1 MDHNAI
7 GKLLIHQGFLS
18 SDSELK
24 ALIEISKEKKLDSL
38 LIANFL
44 SQKFQMPYLDLD
56 MFDIN
61 YVPNDVDI
69 KFIEKYRVLPLKKY
83 NNQLYLAVS
92 DPTIASLVNEIKFQT
107 TTNSVNFVIVED
119 DKLQSIVSKYLE
131 SKGINFGNDLDMSV
145 PDMDIDSPEAPEPD
159 TDIKDS
165 DITVKQNNSNID
177 VDVELMRTIG
187 VTDSISI
194 DIDLSFSTDLNSSK

>member
-7 GKLLIHQGFLS
+7 GKLFIHQGFLS

-24 ALIEISKEKKLDSL
+24 ALIEISKEKKENFLSYVIKEKKLDSL

-69 KFIEKYRVLPLKKY
+69 KFIEKYRKH
-83 NNQLYLAVS
+83 VS
-92 DPTIASLVNEIKFQT
+92 
-107 TTNSVNFVIVED
+107 
-119 DKLQSIVSKYLE
+119 
-131 SKGINFGNDLDMSV
+131 
-145 PDMDIDSPEAPEPD
+145 
-159 TDIKDS
+159 
-165 DITVKQNNSNID
+165 
-177 VDVELMRTIG
+177 
-187 VTDSISI
+187 
-194 DIDLSFSTDLNSSK
+194 